1 MSRQLLLN
9 LLRQGNTGNDLLRIL
24 DSLVND
30 ESVNENPE
38 PTLEEVEF

>member
-1 MSRQLLLN
+1 MSRQLALN

-30 ESVNENPE
+30 ESVNESPE